1 MNHKKR
7 GEKMEASKDTVKVV
21 HEILKQYAQ
30 AYADKDM
37 ERMIK
42 LFSPDPDLVAI
53 GAGRDEWVKGPE
65 ELKKGFQRDMTQA
78 DDVKVDFEN
87 VIVSSSG
94 NVAWASAQMNLN
106 VKVEGQEITMP
117 GRVSFVFEERNNNWL
132 INHLH
137 FSVPDEQEEGKSYPV

>member
-1 MNHKKR
+1 
-7 GEKMEASKDTVKVV
+7 MEASKETVKVV
-21 HEILKQYAQ
+21 HEILKQYAH

-37 ERMIK
+37 EIMMK
-42 LFSPDPDLVAI
+42 LFSQDPDLVAI

-65 ELKKGFQRDMTQA
+65 ELKKGFQRDMAQA
-78 DDVKVDFEN
+78 DDMKVDFED
-87 VIVSSSG
+87 VTVSSSG

>member
-1 MNHKKR
+1 
-7 GEKMEASKDTVKVV
+7 MEASKDIEKTVQ
-21 HEILKQYAQ
+21 EILKQYAQ

-37 ERMIK
+37 ESIIK
-42 LFSPDPDLVAI
+42 LFTQDPDLVAI
-53 GAGRDEWVKGPE
+53 GAGRDEWVTGSE

-78 DDVKVDFEN
+78 DDIKVDFED
-87 VIVSSSG
+87 VAVSSSG
-94 NVAWASAQMNLN
+94 NVAWASAQMILK

-117 GRVSFVFEERNNNWL
+117 GRVSFVFEERNNNWF

>member
-1 MNHKKR
+1 
-7 GEKMEASKDTVKVV
+7 MEASKDIVTKV
-21 HEILKQYAQ
+21 HEVLKQYAQ

-37 ERMIK
+37 EIMMK
-42 LFSPDPDLVAI
+42 LFSQDPDLVAI

-65 ELKKGFQRDMTQA
+65 ELKKGFQRDMAQA
-78 DDVKVDFEN
+78 DDMKVDFED
-87 VIVSSSG
+87 VTVSSSG